1 MIKIKV
7 SENLSISKLYHVD
20 KENIEVLELLL
31 TQCFAEDP
39 LYKKLIPNEQT
50 RQKLLPELFKC
61 DLEEFFCTCEIYADS
76 DALNGMIVIC
86 DETKP
91 YNKYKFFLE
100 QLYMYLKIN
109 GYLIKEDPS
118 LKTFCNFILGK
129 DYLNSKWTEEIHTDN
144 RLHIIYLAVKP
155 AMQHHGISS
164 QLIGA
169 VLEYA
174 QEKGLV
180 VSLETHNERNVQFY
194 QHFGFKIFKTVEK
207 HFNLKQYCLVYN
219 LI

>member
-7 SENLSISKLYHVD
+7 SENLSIAKLYHVD
-20 KENIEVLELLL
+20 KKNIEVLELLL
-31 TQCFAEDP
+31 TQCFEEDP
-39 LYKKLIPNEQT
+39 LYKKLIPNQQT
-50 RQKLLPELFKC
+50 RKKLLPELFKC

-76 DALNGMIVIC
+76 EALNGMIVIC

-100 QLYMYLKIN
+100 ELHAYLKMN

-129 DYLNSKWTEEIHTDN
+129 DYLNSKWTEEIHRDN
-144 RLHIIYLAVKP
+144 RLHIVYLAVKP

-174 QEKGLV
+174 QKKGLV
-180 VSLETHNERNVQFY
+180 VSLETHNEQNVKFY
-194 QHFGFKIFKTVEK
+194 QHYGFEIFKVIEK
-207 HFNLKQYCLVYN
+207 HFNLRQYCLVYN